1 MTARPGRITA
11 AIFATWIIAAAAL
24 PALGEEAGPGDGDG
38 GLERKPA
45 RISIGVSLDYAWW
58 EPVWRRI
65 SQAGDMLAYYLLN
78 RTRPFFK
85 FEPASRAY
93 EVGPALLYGL
103 HCDAELTGRWGLSA
117 GAIVGAYR
125 DASVMVTSLTT
136 NPAAPSEFIKYRM
149 DAVTYDTAVQVL
161 FRCAD
166 WLRISFGPVYQG
178 YALKE
183 RNSSFLSSASLKEII
198 HMAGAGA
205 GGSFSLHLVE
215 NLYFRPVLSLV
226 ACYGTVSGQPA
237 YLHRDHSIAV
247 GGTVTAPL
255 AYYLEKI
262 RVTLT
267 FGFRYQVLYYVKVA
281 NSDYV
286 HRWDHRYG
294 LTESITYTF

>member
-1 MTARPGRITA
+1 MTA
-11 AIFATWIIAAAAL
+11 AIFAAWIIAAIAA
-24 PALGEEAGPGDGDG
+24 PAPGEEMVPGDSAG
-38 GLERKPA
+38 GTERKPA
-45 RISIGVSLDYAWW
+45 RISLGVSLDYAWW
-58 EPVWRRI
+58 DPVWGRI
-65 SQAGDMLAYYLLN
+65 NQAGDMLVYYLLN

-85 FEPASRAY
+85 FEHASRAY

-103 HCDAELTGRWGLSA
+103 RCDAELPGRWGLSA

-136 NPAAPSEFIKYRM
+136 NPAAPSEYIKYRM
-149 DAVTYDTAVQVL
+149 DAVTFDTAVQVL

-178 YALKE
+178 YALRE
-183 RNSSFLSSASLKEII
+183 RNSSLLSSASLKEIV
-198 HMAGAGA
+198 HMAGASA

-215 NLYFRPVLSLV
+215 NLYFRPVLSLI

-237 YLHRDHSIAV
+237 YLRRDHSIAV

-267 FGFRYQVLYYVKVA
+267 FGFRYQALYYVKVT
-281 NSDYV
+281 NSDYTN
-286 HRWDHRYG
+286 RWDHRYG
-294 LTESITYTF
+294 LTQSITYTF